1 MKLKT
6 KTQTKS
12 LPANEDS
19 RNAVF
24 GIYDLNEDD
33 QISAGELFLF
43 HKWSIFF
50 QDMTKGGIHLVY
62 SRNMDFD
69 TATQMGSFEMA
80 LFKEEQYQFNE
91 LQRWMRNRVKFYEL
105 GLNFLQ
111 FGAWFQYK
119 QHFITNGQQSLTSKR
134 VPFPAYKRSLEYMG
148 FMIHKK
154 DIENSI
160 FYSLE
165 KPDVIP
171 ALKFDLDA
179 YLNDGAYVEF
189 NDAFQKCLERYSRT
203 FMKEKFFTGVAK
215 KVSDPAE
222 VPKRNRK

>member
-1 MKLKT
+1 MDNIDDCYVDREEKDERPVRTNHWAEQKLLTQARRRRFMKLKT

-43 HKWSIFF
+43 HKWAIFF

-91 LQRWMRNRVKFYEL
+91 L
-105 GLNFLQ
+105 
-111 FGAWFQYK
+111 
-119 QHFITNGQQSLTSKR
+119 
-134 VPFPAYKRSLEYMG
+134 
-148 FMIHKK
+148 
-154 DIENSI
+154 
-160 FYSLE
+160 
-165 KPDVIP
+165 
-171 ALKFDLDA
+171 
-179 YLNDGAYVEF
+179 
-189 NDAFQKCLERYSRT
+189 
-203 FMKEKFFTGVAK
+203 
-215 KVSDPAE
+215 
-222 VPKRNRK
+222 